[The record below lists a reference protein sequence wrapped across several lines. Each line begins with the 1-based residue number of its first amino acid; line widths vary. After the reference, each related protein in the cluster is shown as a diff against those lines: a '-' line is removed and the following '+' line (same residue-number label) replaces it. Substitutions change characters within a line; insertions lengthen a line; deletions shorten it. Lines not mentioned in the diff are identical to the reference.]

1 MRYAILADIHSNL
14 EAFQAVLAHLA
25 VQGGADQLWCL
36 GDIVGY
42 GPDPAACIEL
52 LQQQPHIS
60 IAGNHDW
67 AAIGK
72 VPLAQFNP
80 DAAAACRWT
89 ALQLETRHVRYLE
102 SLPLHAEAE
111 GFTLVHGSPREPT
124 WEYLLTLDA
133 IEANLGHQ
141 TTPHC
146 LVGHSHV
153 PFVAACS
160 TQGIAQGLP
169 TISHCE
175 ELEFDLGEPIVLN
188 DQRFVINPGAVGQP
202 RDGDPKAS
210 YAVYDATNG
219 AITFFRTSY
228 DIEAVQR
235 KMRAAGLPSRLSQ
248 RLSYGL

>member
-1 MRYAILADIHSNL
+1 MRYAILADIHANL
-14 EAFQAVLAHLA
+14 AAFQAVLAHLET
-25 VQGGADQLWCL
+25 QGGANQLWCL

-42 GPDPAACIEL
+42 GPDPGDCIDL
-52 LQQQPHIS
+52 LQQYPHVS
-60 IAGNHDW
+60 IAGNHDL

-72 VPLAQFNP
+72 LPIAQFNP

-89 ALQLETRHVRYLE
+89 ALQVEAEHIRYLE
-102 SLPLHAEAE
+102 ALPLRVETQ

-133 IEANLGHQ
+133 IEANLTNQ

-153 PFVAACS
+153 PFAVACS
-160 TQGIAQGLP
+160 TQGDN
-169 TISHCE
+169 CE
-175 ELEFDLGEPIVLN
+175 ELEFAMGETVLLK
-188 DQRFVINPGAVGQP
+188 DRRFVINPGAVGQP
-202 RDGDPKAS
+202 RDGDPRAS
-210 YAVYDATNG
+210 YAVYDDTSGDIA
-219 AITFFRTSY
+219 FFRTSY

-235 KMRAAGLPSRLSQ
+235 KMRAAGLPSRLIQ